1 MPSLHWHEY
10 LLILSF
16 FAAIAGL
23 LLLVD
28 TTEADETE
36 AEVTDRVLL
45 LMTFTYWMVHCL
57 AVAAQKMISPDLDA
71 LAPGMEMLT
80 MSIKLTGVISY
91 LLTFTCV
98 LSLPLHRVSIRQT
111 E

>member
-1 MPSLHWHEY
+1 MPSLHWQDY

-16 FAAIAGL
+16 FAAIAGIL
-23 LLLVD
+23 LLFD
-28 TTEADETE
+28 GNQANDTE
-36 AEVTDRVLL
+36 AEVTDRILL
-45 LMTFTYWMVHCL
+45 LMSFTYWLVHCL
-57 AVAAQKMISPDLDA
+57 AIAAEKMITPEL
-71 LAPGMEMLT
+71 EMLT
-80 MSIKLTGVISY
+80 MSVKLTGVISY